1 MNQKNLT
8 LKETIDLR
16 DWLLRTK
23 KAEVPFI
30 LAETCPVEID
40 LARFR
45 SGDKSQIE
53 AVSIWTENAVS
64 QVANRSGKAMW
75 RWNLCAPIEIKAALS
90 HPGIPVRIPWPD
102 AATDDERFR
111 AIFSECEK
119 AEIKTATPLGMPSI
133 MPEIRNSD

>member
-40 LARFR
+40 LAPFQT
-45 SGDKSQIE
+45 GDKSQ
-53 AVSIWTENAVS
+53 V
-64 QVANRSGKAMW
+64 
-75 RWNLCAPIEIKAALS
+75 
-90 HPGIPVRIPWPD
+90 
-102 AATDDERFR
+102 
-111 AIFSECEK
+111 
-119 AEIKTATPLGMPSI
+119 
-133 MPEIRNSD
+133 